1 MHVIFDE
8 TMLSQRFGPEVQAKV
23 HRHVLQLRK
32 AYDEVFADYD
42 VLVTPTAPT
51 VAPPHPDM
59 SPATE
64 GGSTVLDKAKLALGA
79 MNNTCQFNATGHPA
93 LSVPCGWAT
102 ASDGQSKLPVG
113 MQLVGRRWDDLGV
126 LQAARVF
133 EMGGGGLGTWPGAL
147 TGAGAGAGA
156 GGKNLQHTFSFV
168 VARVR
173 ELKDE
178 GESDGSSAKAAAVS
192 DYDLNIP
199 ISSEQGGLR
208 SNLPGYGDTHF
219 SLFLR
224 KVFIKA
230 LGYTDESLS
239 KPIIGIINTFS
250 SFNPCHAQVPRLLE
264 AAKRGILL
272 AGGLPME
279 FPTISVHE
287 SFSNPTSMYLRNLMS
302 MDTEEMVKSQPVDA
316 VVMIGGC
323 DKTVPAQLMGGISAN
338 KPFLPLI
345 TGPMMPGSVKGVRV
359 GACTDCRNS
368 WAKYRAGAID
378 IEDIM
383 DVNEE
388 LAPTAGTCG
397 VMGTASTMAC
407 ITAGLGLI
415 DLKSGATSPAVSST
429 RLRVAENTGKTAVAI
444 LRDKEGFRPQKLLA
458 YENFINAIIVL
469 QAIGGST
476 NAIVHLMA
484 IINRHPDVRGRITL
498 KTFDEIGRKT
508 PLLVDLKPSG
518 DNYMTDFH
526 NAGGMLALMHTL
538 RPLLHLN
545 ARTFTGQTLDEM
557 LDSTPFQTFD
567 YSKRIVRSLDDP
579 LHPSSS
585 LAVLYGNLAPD
596 GAVMKASAS
605 KDRRLLKHRGRACVF
620 KNSRDLS
627 ARIDSDDLDVTAD
640 SILVLQGI
648 GPVGNPGMPEAGLIP
663 IPRKLGRSGVTDML
677 RISDGRMSGTAGGTI
692 VLHVSP
698 ESADPE
704 SVLGIVQDGDYISCD
719 VEARMLHLEIEQEEI
734 KMRIAERE
742 EMKASRRKVIRGGKL
757 AADVERDPWHTRRNE
772 RGYRGLYE
780 RHVNQA
786 HLGCDFDFLTAEGPR
801 LAEEEGSV

>member
-1 MHVIFDE
+1 M
-8 TMLSQRFGPEVQAKV
+8 
-23 HRHVLQLRK
+23 
-32 AYDEVFADYD
+32 
-42 VLVTPTAPT
+42 
-51 VAPPHPDM
+51 
-59 SPATE
+59 
-64 GGSTVLDKAKLALGA
+64 
-79 MNNTCQFNATGHPA
+79 
-93 LSVPCGWAT
+93 
-102 ASDGQSKLPVG
+102 
-113 MQLVGRRWDDLGV
+113 
-126 LQAARVF
+126 
-133 EMGGGGLGTWPGAL
+133 
-147 TGAGAGAGA
+147 AGAE
-156 GGKNLQHTFSFV
+156 HDDH
-168 VARVR
+168 
-173 ELKDE
+173 E
-178 GESDGSSAKAAAVS
+178 KAIADAIRS
-192 DYDLNIP
+192 DYDLNTP
-199 ISSEQGGLR
+199 VTTEQGGMR
-208 SNLPGYGDTHF
+208 SYLAGYGDTHF

-224 KVFIKA
+224 KVFIKG

-250 SFNPCHAQVPRLLE
+250 SFNPCHAQVPQLIE
-264 AAKRGILL
+264 ATKRGILA

-279 FPTISVHE
+279 FPTISIHE

-302 MDTEEMVKSQPVDA
+302 MDTEEMVKAQPVDS

-359 GACTDCRNS
+359 GACTDCRNN
-368 WAKYRAGAID
+368 WAKYRAGEID
-378 IEDIM
+378 MEDIM
-383 DVNEE
+383 GINEE

-415 DLKSGATSPAVSST
+415 DLKAGATSAAVSSA
-429 RLRVAENTGKTAVAI
+429 RLRVAETTGKSAVKI
-444 LRDKEGFRPQKLLA
+444 LQDKEKFKPQQLLS
-458 YENFINAIIVL
+458 YENFMNAIIVL

-484 IINRHPDVRGRITL
+484 IVNRHPEVRGRITL
-498 KTFDEIGRKT
+498 ATFDEIGRTT

-538 RPLLHLN
+538 RPLLYLN
-545 ARTFTGQTLDEM
+545 ARTYTGKTLGELLDE
-557 LDSTPFQTFD
+557 TPFQPFE
-567 YSKRIVRSLDDP
+567 YSRRVVRPLDNP

-585 LAVLYGNLAPD
+585 LTVLWGNLAPQ

-605 KDRRLLKHRGRACVF
+605 KDRRLLDHRGRACVF

-627 ARIDSDDLDVTAD
+627 ERIDSEDLDVTAD

-648 GPVGNPGMPEAGLIP
+648 GPIGNPGMPEAGLVP
-663 IPRKLGRSGVTDML
+663 IPRKLGRQGVADML

-698 ESADPE
+698 ESADPG
-704 SVLGIVQDGDYISCD
+704 SVLGIVQDGDYISCN
-719 VEARMLHLEIEQEEI
+719 VAKRTIHLELEQDEINKRIE
-734 KMRIAERE
+734 K
-742 EMKASRRKVIRGGKL
+742 RKKEKEFLSSQKGNPDS
-757 AADVERDPWHTRRNE
+757 AAVDVPRDPWEARSTT

-786 HLGCDFDFLTAEGPR
+786 EKGCDFDFLTADGP
-801 LAEEEGSV
+801 AENKSELS